1 MDNNALRKI
10 SYGVYIVS
18 AQGNDH
24 KAGCVINTLVQV
36 TSSPM
41 KLSIAL
47 NKENDTLKV
56 IKEAGSFSAVV
67 LKEEVDL
74 ELIKLFGFCSSRDR
88 DKFNTIAYE
97 LDENKNPYP
106 TEGIVAQFSCRLSES
121 FDVGSHVICI
131 GEVIDANVISE
142 EAPLTYAD
150 YHSKKG
156 GTTPKNAPSY
166 QEGATGYQCTVCGYI
181 EESDRLPE
189 DFICPVCG
197 KDASYFR
204 KL

>member
-1 MDNNALRKI
+1 MDPKALYKI

-18 AQGNDH
+18 AQGSDH
-24 KAGCVINTLVQV
+24 KAGCVINTLTQV

-47 NKENDTLKV
+47 NKNNDTLAV
-56 IKEAGSFSAVV
+56 IKEAGTFSAVV
-67 LKEEVDL
+67 LKEDVDL
-74 ELIKLFGFCSSRDR
+74 ELIKIFGFFSSRDKN
-88 DKFNTIAYE
+88 KFDSISYKFDDN
-97 LDENKNPYP
+97 NNPYP
-106 TEGIVAQFSCRLSES
+106 AGGIVAQFTCRLCDSL
-121 FDVGSHVICI
+121 DVGSHVICI
-131 GEVIDANVISE
+131 GEVTDANLISE
-142 EAPLTYAD
+142 EPPLTYAD
-150 YHSKKG
+150 YHLKKG

-166 QEGATGYQCTVCGYI
+166 QEGRTGYQCTVCGYI
-181 EESDRLPE
+181 EETDELPD